1 VPALVFN
8 YLLYLNVQ
16 QVPLLVAIHALLHP
30 DDDILA
36 LRLPVVDTVRPTVVL
51 HPQNISDLEIILLQ
65 PAHDLDRR
73 IKDDTPGK
81 DPIALLKE

>member
-1 VPALVFN
+1 M
-8 YLLYLNVQ
+8 YLNVQ
-16 QVPLLVAIHALLHP
+16 QVPLVAIHALLHL

-36 LRLPVVDTVRPTVVL
+36 LRLPVADTARPTVAL

-73 IKDDTPGK
+73 IKDDIPGK
-81 DPIALLKE
+81 DPIALLNE